1 MKHYLIKYGR
11 QYISKSRITGR
22 GMKMKNELTV
32 EEWLAL
38 AAYLENPKQ
47 SWILSG
53 KVKKRGT

>member
-1 MKHYLIKYGR
+1 
-11 QYISKSRITGR
+11 
-22 GMKMKNELTV
+22 MKNELTA

-53 KVKKRGT
+53 KVEKGEHRYRTFLKAKEKFIQTAKEIESHA